1 MAQGSAAFAAS
12 WRTAQARTACRALAL
27 GFLAAA
33 LALPPGARAD
43 TDLVGDLTG
52 VLDAELAACEKIKQ
66 MNADELAKRK
76 AELTGGAS
84 EADIRSAERALEEAK
99 KRLAAHETAEADA
112 VAAVELKARSDAE
125 YRQGQLKEILAVT
138 KPIDERI
145 KAIDDDIARL
155 NAAIAAIPKDNSAFG
170 IGKEASEEKT
180 QLKKLT
186 EERAEKVADLA
197 PHAAKRKEHQD
208 ALDAIETKVK
218 MDQAAERMKFQ
229 ARIKGARGEVDRAA
243 KKLTDLKKGARSRD
257 EVVTAQL
264 QQPGLLECIKTRE
277 AELAVESGEGL
288 GTGETSAT
296 SGVVLATGGAPPVE
310 HAPGS
315 QPFSSAGL
323 EGRAWPGTWEIG
335 CTDPTSGKVER
346 ENGAAEFQF
355 AGNKATLRFKKFMSV
370 DGKDTIEPQ
379 SVELDSLGAF
389 AFQIND
395 TGGGFG
401 MSGQFQLTTGADGSA
416 RPTGSGKH
424 NFAMDL
430 SWLAGLVGSIA
441 TFGLGDVGGVEM
453 TPEER
458 EANMMRCD
466 GTWNL
471 PPG

>member
-12 WRTAQARTACRALAL
+12 WRTAQARRARRALAL
-27 GFLAAA
+27 GFLATA

-43 TDLVGDLTG
+43 TDLVGELQG

-66 MNADELAKRK
+66 MSADELAKRK

-84 EADIRSAERALEEAK
+84 QADLKAAERALEEAK

-112 VAAVELKARSDAE
+112 VAAAELKVRSDAE
-125 YRQGQLKEILAVT
+125 YRQGQLRAILAET
-138 KPIDERI
+138 APIEDRI
-145 KAIDDDIARL
+145 KTIDGEIARL

-180 QLKKLT
+180 QLKNLT
-186 EERAEKVADLA
+186 DERANKVLELE

-208 ALDAIETKVK
+208 ALDAIETKMK
-218 MDQAAERMKFQ
+218 ADQEAVRATFK
-229 ARIKGARGEVDRAA
+229 ARIKGARVEVDRAE
-243 KKLTDLKKGARSRD
+243 KKLAELKAGARSRD

-288 GTGETSAT
+288 GTPETSAT

-315 QPFSSAGL
+315 QPFASAGL
-323 EGRAWPGTWEIG
+323 EGKVWTGTWDMG
-335 CTDPTSGKVER
+335 CKDPTSGKVEH
-346 ENGAAEFQF
+346 NAGIAEFRF
-355 AGNKATLRFKKFMSV
+355 AGSSATLQFKKMFSEEEK
-370 DGKDTIEPQ
+370 KDMEPMT
-379 SVELDSLGAF
+379 VELDPLGGF
-389 AFQIND
+389 SVYQGD
-395 TGGGFG
+395 TGGEFG
-401 MSGQFQLTTGADGSA
+401 LSGQFQLATGADGSP
-416 RPTGSGKH
+416 RPRGSGKH
-424 NFAMDL
+424 KFAMDF

-441 TFGLGDVGGVEM
+441 TFGLGDPGEVEM

-458 EANMMRCD
+458 EANMLRCD